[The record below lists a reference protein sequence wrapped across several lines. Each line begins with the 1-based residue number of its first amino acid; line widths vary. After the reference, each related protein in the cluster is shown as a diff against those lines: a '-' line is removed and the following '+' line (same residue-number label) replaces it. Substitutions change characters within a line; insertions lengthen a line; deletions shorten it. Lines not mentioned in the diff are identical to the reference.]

1 MVEAEKM
8 NAKKIGIVIGII
20 AILTL
25 ITIFSGCTDTDA
37 EEETDESTITLD
49 TGDEFTFYDLDNNE
63 KQLSDYRGSIVVL
76 DMWATWCQPC
86 QYQMLEL
93 IKAYD
98 YYQNENVK
106 ILSIDIDNRE
116 TISQIKEFKQEFA
129 NYGYELEW
137 TFGLVKDSLDEYMI
151 EGAIPTLAIFDQDG
165 NLAFR
170 HAGLSYFNE
179 IPENYPSDQP
189 QPPLLKN
196 KIDELL

>member
-1 MVEAEKM
+1 MM
-8 NAKKIGIVIGII
+8 NLKKISIAFGII
-20 AILTL
+20 AMLTL
-25 ITIFSGCTDTDA
+25 VSTFSGCTDSEA
-37 EEETDESTITLD
+37 EEELDESTITLD

-63 KQLSDYRGSIVVL
+63 RKLSDYRGNVVVV

-93 IKAYD
+93 KKAYD
-98 YYQNENVK
+98 HYQNENVE

-116 TISQIKEFKQEFA
+116 SISLINEFKQEFA
-129 NYGYELEW
+129 NYGYPLEW
-137 TFGLVKDSLDEYMI
+137 TFGLVKDSLDEYMT

-170 HAGLSYFNE
+170 HAGVSYFDT
-179 IPENYPSDQP
+179 IPDNYPSDQQ